1 MGDQIL
7 QFSDAG
13 IVCGKV
19 QLFPKLFF
27 YDGAGSEPGL
37 CGSLIC
43 TDETSGA
50 EQGTAEITCDNHD
63 AVVDFF
69 PEQYVQDWT
78 AGSAGW
84 FSVIAAAGT
93 FIVASDGVCVA
104 VVSCIP
110 VFFFDLI

>member
-1 MGDQIL
+1 MSSVKTWFGRSDM

-27 YDGAGSEPGL
+27 YDVAGSEPGL

-43 TDETSGA
+43 TDEPPGA
-50 EQGTAEITCDNHD
+50 EQGTAEITCDYHD

-78 AGSAGW
+78 AGSA
-84 FSVIAAAGT
+84 
-93 FIVASDGVCVA
+93 DGSPSSLQRVHSLLRPMVYA
-104 VVSCIP
+104 
-110 VFFFDLI
+110 